1 MSEDHDPAEIPLY
14 EGRAAVE
21 EMYARAQREETPF
34 FGIERYEEGY
44 AITYDLLP
52 AGHELAAPVHR
63 EVEVRL
69 TNEIEA
75 VVGDD
80 SLPTVE
86 VSKSLSESLGNV
98 SFFEREESA
107 RRVAGVVA
115 DLVIAEE
122 NWVEATPPES
132 APNFRQND

>member
-1 MSEDHDPAEIPLY
+1 MSEDHDPAEIPLS
-14 EGRAAVE
+14 EGNAAVE
-21 EMYARAQREETPF
+21 ERYARAQRERTPF
-34 FGIERYEEGY
+34 FGIEQYEEGY

-52 AGHELAAPVHR
+52 AGYELAPPVHR

-69 TNEIEA
+69 TTEIEA
-75 VVGDD
+75 VVADD

-86 VSKSLSESLGNV
+86 VSKSLSESLGNI

-107 RRVAGVVA
+107 RRVAGVVV
-115 DLVIAEE
+115 DLVLDEE

-132 APNFRQND
+132 APNFRHND